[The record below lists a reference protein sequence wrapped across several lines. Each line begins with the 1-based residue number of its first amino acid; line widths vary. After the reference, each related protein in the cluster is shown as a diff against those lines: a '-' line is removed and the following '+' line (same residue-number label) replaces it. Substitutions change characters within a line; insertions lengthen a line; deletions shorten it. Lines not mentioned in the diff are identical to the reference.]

1 MLNKDY
7 FSIDAKN
14 LKAMVENGY
23 TKEDSIYLNETN
35 KYIRTMTK
43 EEVVNEG
50 ADIRNFFEEVYDVF
64 TEDLFDV
71 FSEVLNDD
79 EKCRVYRIFALGAK
93 TCATYVASR

>member
-14 LKAMVENGY
+14 LKGMVENGY
-23 TKEDSIYLNETN
+23 TKEVSIYLNETN

-71 FSEVLNDD
+71 FSEVLND
-79 EKCRVYRIFALGAK
+79 EKYRVYRIFALGAK
-93 TCATYVASR
+93 ACAKYVASK